1 MQATIQRILSI
12 SPDVR
17 YVAIY
22 RNGVLASASRP
33 DLANASS
40 SESDKYEELIVNPTL
55 LKLLIQRGNIDC
67 GGLAYVLIRYGSFF
81 EFVAAIPDGHVSV
94 GLEPS
99 ANPLILVPRITAVVS
114 GLSADLG
121 PD

>member
-1 MQATIQRILSI
+1 MQDTIQRLFAL

-22 RNGVLASASRP
+22 RQGTLTSAARP
-33 DLANASS
+33 GLTQPSS

-55 LKLLIQRGNIDC
+55 LKLLTQRGEIDC

-81 EFVAAIPDGHVSV
+81 EFVAALPQGHVSV

-99 ANPLILVPRITAVVS
+99 TDPLALVPRIVAAVA
-114 GLSADLG
+114 GL
-121 PD
+121 